1 MPLAFQREQYWSQRP
16 SVTDQADHEAFDSQG
31 AVDHD
36 GRIVWVLRKT
46 KDTGVE
52 LFLQWNGMIEKA
64 IDSGTFCLTTKQ
76 SMTYGKFWSF
86 KLAEY

>member
-1 MPLAFQREQYWSQRP
+1 VFQREQYWSQRP

-36 GRIVWVLRKT
+36 GRIVWVLSKT

-52 LFLQWNGMIEKA
+52 LFLQWNGMLEKA
-64 IDSGTFCLTTKQ
+64 IDSGTFCLRGCEKIKNLTNQ
-76 SMTYGKFWSF
+76 WRANGPPFS
-86 KLAEY
+86 